1 MQHRDGDPVEKG
13 VNALPAEAETLVA
26 RIEGLLAQ
34 AEPLLAQGEHGEEAA
49 YALRETERRYL
60 PDTLKAY
67 LDVPPARRDATA
79 REMLVEQLRL
89 LERATAQ
96 RLANLS
102 ESAQTALSANGA
114 FLTERFG
121 PLDAL
126 PEAPAAA
133 NDEHAVATTLVRNV
147 LSRIESQ
154 AGPDPQALLDR
165 AAAALGNAFPALA
178 QVRRGGLFGRGPVEA
193 FALNVPRAGDILQYG
208 IARGNFNN
216 LETSVTRFVRNV
228 KLRTEIVDIADWT
241 HGLIEDLG
249 SYVERERSARDALNR
264 LFRENA

>member
-1 MQHRDGDPVEKG
+1 MQHRDGGPVESG
-13 VNALPAEAETLVA
+13 VNALPAEAETLVT
-26 RIEGLLAQ
+26 RIEGLLGQ
-34 AEPLLAQGEHGEEAA
+34 AESLLASGEHGEEAA

-67 LDVPPARRDATA
+67 LDVPPARRDATT

-96 RLANLS
+96 RLANLA

-121 PLDAL
+121 ALESL
-126 PEAPAAA
+126 PEAPAVTG
-133 NDEHAVATTLVRNV
+133 EHAVATSLVRNV
-147 LSRIESQ
+147 LARIESQ
-154 AGPDPQALLDR
+154 AGPDPHALLER
-165 AAAALGNAFPALA
+165 AATALGSAFPALA
-178 QVRRGGLFGRGPVEA
+178 QVRRGGFLGRGPVEA
-193 FALNVPRAGDILQYG
+193 FALNVPRASDVLQY
-208 IARGNFNN
+208 ALSRGSYNN
-216 LETSVTRFVRNV
+216 IEASVTRFVRNV
-228 KLRTEIVDIADWT
+228 KLRTEICDIADWT